1 MTKRIVVIFLLL
13 SIVVDAKIDM
23 SQFKD
28 SVKFGDQSVS
38 IDKAEIIINKMPG
51 IGSAKPSKYI
61 VVTLKTSDGKKIKA
75 PYKIVSL
82 SFPGYTRRFTQKVTE
97 SRGDGCVVRELPEW
111 AGKGILVALTIE
123 DSSGKQTKIRSTTTV
138 LEVH

>member
-1 MTKRIVVIFLLL
+1 M
-13 SIVVDAKIDM
+13 
-23 SQFKD
+23 
-28 SVKFGDQSVS
+28 

-82 SFPGYTRRFTQKVTE
+82 SFPGYTRRFTQKVSE

-123 DSSGKQTKIRSTTTV
+123 DSSGKQTKIRSTTTE

>member
-138 LEVH
+138 LKVH